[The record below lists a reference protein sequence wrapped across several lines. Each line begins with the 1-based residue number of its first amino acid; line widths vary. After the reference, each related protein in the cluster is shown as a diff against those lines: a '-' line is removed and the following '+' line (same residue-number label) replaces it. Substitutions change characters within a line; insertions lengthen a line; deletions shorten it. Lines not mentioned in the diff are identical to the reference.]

1 MSDHFERVDVAFR
14 RQVDRCPDKVAIWD
28 PAGSATFAELWD
40 HAARLAGALRGK
52 GIGDGD
58 AVGVFGIGDRDSI
71 VAMLGVLLAGGH
83 FVPVDPDYPA
93 ERAAR
98 MMAIAGGTVL
108 LGTAGHDVPDLD
120 GTAGVD
126 VWHVRDLVATAEPVE
141 GSEGSPD
148 RLAYVMFTSGST
160 GAPKAVGVPHG
171 ALTALCL
178 RDGPVR
184 RREDDVFLAHTI
196 LTFDPSMLEIWS
208 ALLVGASVVCAPR
221 KAVSLHETADL
232 LRDER
237 VTTAILTPAVFALMV
252 ETYPAALAELRC
264 LIVGGDVMPVEHAAR
279 VRELC
284 PDLEVVNC
292 YGPTENCVVS
302 TAFSLTGWDG
312 RGVSV
317 PIGPAVAGA
326 TAYVLDGE
334 LRPLPVGEVGDLHVG
349 GDRLALG
356 YVGDPALTEERF
368 VPDPFVPGARMY
380 RTGDRAALLP
390 DGGFEFRGRE
400 DDELK
405 VRGYRVNLAEVE
417 ALLAGDPEVREVVAV
432 PVGSGHDR
440 RIRAFV
446 RPASAAVDA
455 KEIRARVAARA
466 PQFLVPDEI
475 ELVEE
480 FSLAATG
487 KVDRAALLS
496 RVDSRPDVS
505 PVAPSDDRA
514 ALAAMW
520 RDRTGTAADSG
531 VDFFD
536 AGGSS
541 LDLIQLIEDINGAF
555 AVPLDFEDVYGL
567 RSFEELWEMV
577 ESQRGSGT

>member
-1 MSDHFERVDVAFR
+1 MSDDFERVDVAFR
-14 RQVDRCPDKVAIWD
+14 RQVDRCPDKVAVWD
-28 PAGSATFAELWD
+28 STGSATFAELWD
-40 HAARLAGALRGK
+40 EAARLAGALRGK
-52 GIGDGD
+52 GVGDGD
-58 AVGVFGIGDRDSI
+58 AVGVFGAGDRDSI

-83 FVPVDPDYPA
+83 FVPVDPGYPA
-93 ERAAR
+93 ERVAR
-98 MMAIAGGTVL
+98 MMAIAGAEVL
-108 LGTAGHDVPDLD
+108 LGTAGHDVPEVAD
-120 GTAGVD
+120 VD
-126 VWHVRDLVATAEPVE
+126 VWHVRELVSTAEPVDDP
-141 GSEGSPD
+141 GGSPD

-184 RREDDVFLAHTI
+184 RREDDVFLVHTI

-232 LRDER
+232 VRDER

-252 ETYPAALAELRC
+252 ETYPAALGELRC

-284 PDLEVVNC
+284 PGLEVVNC

-312 RGVSV
+312 RGTSV
-317 PIGPAVAGA
+317 PIGPPVAGA

-349 GDRLALG
+349 GDRLASG

-368 VPDPFVPGARMY
+368 VPDPFVPGGRMY

-390 DGGFEFRGRE
+390 SGGFEFRGRE

-417 ALLAGDPEVREVVAV
+417 ALLAEDEEVREVVAV

-446 RPASAAVDA
+446 RPASAGVDPTR
-455 KEIRARVAARA
+455 IRARVAARA
-466 PQFLVPDEI
+466 PQFLVPDEL

-480 FSLAATG
+480 FSLRATG
-487 KVDRAALLS
+487 KVDRAALVS
-496 RVDSRPDVS
+496 RVDSRPDVE

-520 RDRTGTAADSG
+520 RQRAGTEPDSG
-531 VDFFD
+531 VDFFG

-541 LDLIQLIEDINGAF
+541 LDLIRLIEDISRAF
-555 AVPLDFEDVYGL
+555 AVPLDFEDVYGV
-567 RSFEELWEMV
+567 RSFDELWEMV
-577 ESQRGSGT
+577 RSGTAA